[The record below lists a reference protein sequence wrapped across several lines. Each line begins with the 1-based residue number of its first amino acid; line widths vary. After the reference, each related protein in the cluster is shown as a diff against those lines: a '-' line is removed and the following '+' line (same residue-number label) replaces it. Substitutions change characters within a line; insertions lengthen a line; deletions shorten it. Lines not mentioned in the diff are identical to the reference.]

1 MDKENAEAE
10 MKRKEEAVQVP
21 ELFGMIHLQVE
32 FFSPTVFSTEKNS
45 WEVFLLG
52 GGGSSI

>member
-21 ELFGMIHLQVE
+21 TSRDKEGCTPNGVPMVFIGVHLGI
-32 FFSPTVFSTEKNS
+32 
-45 WEVFLLG
+45 LG
-52 GGGSSI
+52 DYKP